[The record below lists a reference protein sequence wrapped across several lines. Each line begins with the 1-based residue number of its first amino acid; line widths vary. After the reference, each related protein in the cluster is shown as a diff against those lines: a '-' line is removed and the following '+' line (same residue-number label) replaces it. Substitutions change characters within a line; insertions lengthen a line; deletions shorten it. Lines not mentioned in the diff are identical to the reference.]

1 LEHNL
6 ENGII
11 RIEPSDWRWS
21 ASIVGLSKYFDFYNI
36 KYTVEDEY
44 IEFDKNEIIREKYLK
59 FVEGHFMD
67 KMHHKVIE
75 ELLEIE
81 NPTDEQIKLVNE
93 KLKNKQNS
101 SNTIIKKNL
110 GHFDYD
116 GSNKREILELI
127 SEKRLEIIENTYIN
141 GKALYANFCNKG
153 NFLEEKGSICRIIGY
168 YVDKGRKIKA
178 LSFGRDENNFV
189 YNDSIYFDFIPFGFS
204 KTREAFFINNN
215 FTVDQLIKTN
225 KVDLLVDENLNISNL
240 LYRVK
245 DSANYI
251 DYDVEVIKKD
261 REKDYYETVYI
272 RKTSIDILKNIDEK
286 TQEAIK
292 FDIKVKNII
301 GEVRQEKKDNK
312 IVNKREKIGNN
323 WYYWLKIEK
332 IITNSILNNLKIDYL
347 IEKLFIENLD
357 ETNLLNYKISHL
369 IKINQLIYE
378 GGKDMT
384 LKQKKAYDAAVA
396 VKKALSGKS
405 NKIRS
410 YEQRLI
416 SSISLREYEKVQEIL
431 LHLSAYTQV
440 EMGFLIDIFKDF
452 EGNKNLVYTFINT
465 LGEKKTNSETK
476 TEGEDKK

>member
-1 LEHNL
+1 MEHILED
-6 ENGII
+6 GKI

-21 ASIVGLSKYFDFYNI
+21 ASIVGLSKYFDFHNI
-36 KYTVEDEY
+36 EYKIEDEY
-44 IEFDKNEIIREKYLK
+44 LEFNKDEVNKEKYLK
-59 FVEGHFMD
+59 FVEWHFMD

-75 ELLEIE
+75 EFLEIE
-81 NPTDEQIKLVNE
+81 DPTDEQIKLVNE

-101 SNTIIKKNL
+101 SNTIIKKIL

-178 LSFGRDENNFV
+178 LSFGRYENNFV

-225 KVDLLVDENLNISNL
+225 KVDLLVDEELNISNL

-261 REKDYYETVYI
+261 RDKDYYETVYI
-272 RKTSIDILKNIDEK
+272 RKTAIEIFKKLDDNILEIIKKSCNGKKSDKAQDLWIDIE
-286 TQEAIK
+286 
-292 FDIKVKNII
+292 
-301 GEVRQEKKDNK
+301 K
-312 IVNKREKIGNN
+312 IVN
-323 WYYWLKIEK
+323 
-332 IITNSILNNLKIDYL
+332 NSILNNLKLDDI
-347 IEKLFIENLD
+347 IENLIRAY
-357 ETNLLNYKISHL
+357 NNHQYLLSHL
-369 IKINQLIYE
+369 IKVNQLIYG
-378 GGKDMT
+378 GGKEMT

-416 SSISLREYEKVQEIL
+416 SSISLRDYEKVQEIL

-465 LGEKKTNSETK
+465 LGEKNKNLETK
-476 TEGEDKK
+476 KEGEDK